1 DLHVRQVLGTT
12 LDENLR
18 MIGDSVA
25 YCKAQGREVI
35 YDAEHFFDGHKAN
48 PEYALQTLRAAEA
61 AGASV
66 VVLCDT
72 NGGSLPEQVAERV
85 AAMRAALRCE
95 LGIHTHNDCD
105 LAVANTLAAVRQGAT
120 QVQGTI
126 NGIGERCGNA
136 DLVSVIANLALKY
149 EHEVLQ
155 PGSLQRLTEVS
166 RYVYEV
172 ANMNY
177 R

>member
-72 NGGSLPEQVAERV
+72 NGGSLPEQVPSAWPPCAPPC
-85 AAMRAALRCE
+85 AANWASTR
-95 LGIHTHNDCD
+95 T
-105 LAVANTLAAVRQGAT
+105 TT
-120 QVQGTI
+120 
-126 NGIGERCGNA
+126 
-136 DLVSVIANLALKY
+136 
-149 EHEVLQ
+149 
-155 PGSLQRLTEVS
+155 
-166 RYVYEV
+166 
-172 ANMNY
+172 
-177 R
+177 